1 MIVNDYDIFQ
11 QAGTHNKATI
21 VHHNINVTHKNGLII
36 ELVGVKEN
44 PAISGIEVIPNNG
57 NFNFSTLV
65 PSTAPTAAPATITDP
80 GQAVIRINA
89 GGDEYIDSNGNMWS
103 ADKYVVN
110 FYGQDY
116 TDCFQPVTGTFDDTL
131 YCCHRWFATWTGSPY
146 VYNIPVTTTGV
157 YEVRLHFAEIVRTF
171 GLLADANPYSCLEQC
186 TNT

>member
-11 QAGTHNKATI
+11 QAGTYNKATI

-89 GGDEYIDSNGNMWS
+89 GGDEYIDSNGNKWS

-116 TDCFQPVTGTFDDTL
+116 TDCFQRVTGTFDDTL
-131 YCCHRWFATWTGSPY
+131 YCCHHWFS
-146 VYNIPVTTTGV
+146 
-157 YEVRLHFAEIVRTF
+157 VRLQYTRHDHRGI
-171 GLLADANPYSCLEQC
+171 
-186 TNT
+186 